1 MNNVYD
7 TINYIDYGL
16 MGIIAI
22 LLLGIFQLYT
32 SLMDVRNHK
41 EHWRIIALEKERL
54 YKVIE
59 GRNLN
64 DTEAEVGKRIDEM
77 IERIK
82 KKNAE

>member
-1 MNNVYD
+1 MNVYD

-22 LLLGIFQLYT
+22 LLLGIIQLYAA
-32 SLMDVRNHK
+32 LMDAKNHK
-41 EHWRIIALEKERL
+41 EHWRMIALKTEELRKSLDNSEAIIDKRL
-54 YKVIE
+54 
-59 GRNLN
+59 
-64 DTEAEVGKRIDEM
+64 DEM